1 MPSSINKFSLI
12 IRLGIVLILLG
23 IFLSL
28 FIWKLVAVT
37 ELDGEDQEV
46 QEGDSRY
53 FYGLVEDI
61 GNGYFTI
68 KGIDREFQFDQL
80 NMDAPDEDGHY
91 LVKARGKGHTLDV
104 VEMHRVDLINYS
116 FYGLIV
122 IGIIA
127 TAYPLFSSQQQL
139 IELLDIRA
147 EVERELALLKGQPKE
162 AELSSSD
169 RMKIERLYDKVELMD
184 KDRAFFESPR
194 YIAELKRLRETASQ
208 LKTVIHVHG
217 DLVEGSKSEI
227 VNSVISRSSIGD
239 DRPSNGTGDLASQLK
254 ELAELREEGHLSEEE
269 FIAAKERLLA
279 KD

>member
-1 MPSSINKFSLI
+1 
-12 IRLGIVLILLG
+12 
-23 IFLSL
+23 
-28 FIWKLVAVT
+28 
-37 ELDGEDQEV
+37 
-46 QEGDSRY
+46 
-53 FYGLVEDI
+53 
-61 GNGYFTI
+61 
-68 KGIDREFQFDQL
+68 
-80 NMDAPDEDGHY
+80 
-91 LVKARGKGHTLDV
+91 
-104 VEMHRVDLINYS
+104 
-116 FYGLIV
+116 
-122 IGIIA
+122 
-127 TAYPLFSSQQQL
+127 
-139 IELLDIRA
+139 
-147 EVERELALLKGQPKE
+147 
-162 AELSSSD
+162 
-169 RMKIERLYDKVELMD
+169 MD